1 MYDLQLSP
9 LFHSKAVQNK
19 VEGILVSIFGQRAI
33 ERWTC
38 RGMRMM
44 KIGVTERPMWDRQYS
59 LPRQKVTGF
68 ATHCQFDLEHLTS
81 SVCDPL
87 CRCSVGI
94 ISKQIPATPP
104 LNEVA
109 HESTPCA
116 Q

>member
-9 LFHSKAVQNK
+9 LSHSKAVQNK
-19 VEGILVSIFGQRAI
+19 VEGILVSIFWAEGNREVDLQ
-33 ERWTC
+33 
-38 RGMRMM
+38 GMRMM

-94 ISKQIPATPP
+94 ISKQIPATPS
-104 LNEVA
+104 LNKVA
-109 HESTPCA
+109 H
-116 Q
+116 